1 METVIKKIGENTIT
15 KQMAAESIK
24 DIAIGFAD
32 ATVGLLDWEGLIK
45 AAAGIAEET
54 VLKLSGP
61 TGWGIDTIFKTSKY
75 GCYVM
80 QATEIGINLDS
91 IPVCVHTPHPA
102 ESFSINGV
110 SVDGT
115 GSVPEGAMLQVFRVY
130 DADALVW
137 FDDKEDTL
145 ANNDYE
151 LYNICLVKG
160 DETVSSDGIVSV
172 KIRIPEGYS
181 ENLRLYRQEPD
192 GSWTS
197 IKFTIQGDYLLFY
210 TDHFSKYVI
219 FYPKAQFT
227 DCGGKLSE
235 CPSAKYTDVPPYGN
249 WAHKGID
256 FCIDRG
262 IMGST
267 KTDSLTFEPNTA
279 CTRSM
284 IVSILYRL
292 SGSPKVTYEAKFP
305 DVKTGQ
311 WYTDAVIWAYQ
322 NGIVS
327 GYGDGTFG
335 PNDKITREQMAVI
348 LKGYADFKGIDT
360 SKMADLSDFPDCG
373 KVTWSKAAVRWAVAE
388 GLISGKSNN
397 GQTLLDP
404 QGNATRAEV
413 ASILMRFIQSILEK

>member
-80 QATEIGINLDS
+80 QATEISINLDS

-172 KIRIPEGYS
+172 KIRIPEGHS
-181 ENLRLYRQEPD
+181 ENLRLSAGQLRRVLSPA
-192 GSWTS
+192 SP
-197 IKFTIQGDYLLFY
+197 I
-210 TDHFSKYVI
+210 TDRHFSTRRATPPVPRSPRSSCVSFRTFWKNN
-219 FYPKAQFT
+219 FQSASLFH
-227 DCGGKLSE
+227 GGLLTE
-235 CPSAKYTDVPPYGN
+235 PS
-249 WAHKGID
+249 
-256 FCIDRG
+256 F
-262 IMGST
+262 
-267 KTDSLTFEPNTA
+267 
-279 CTRSM
+279 
-284 IVSILYRL
+284 
-292 SGSPKVTYEAKFP
+292 
-305 DVKTGQ
+305 
-311 WYTDAVIWAYQ
+311 
-322 NGIVS
+322 
-327 GYGDGTFG
+327 
-335 PNDKITREQMAVI
+335 
-348 LKGYADFKGIDT
+348 
-360 SKMADLSDFPDCG
+360 
-373 KVTWSKAAVRWAVAE
+373 
-388 GLISGKSNN
+388 
-397 GQTLLDP
+397 
-404 QGNATRAEV
+404 
-413 ASILMRFIQSILEK
+413 